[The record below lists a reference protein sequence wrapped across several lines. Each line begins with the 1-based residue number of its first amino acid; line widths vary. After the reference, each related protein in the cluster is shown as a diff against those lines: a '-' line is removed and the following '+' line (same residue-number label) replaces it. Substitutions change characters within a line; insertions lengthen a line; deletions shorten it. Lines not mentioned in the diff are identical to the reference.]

1 MGCREVAA
9 CGGNGT
15 SVGMGGTAFIPPIE
29 NHSTV
34 NPQAKPTPVV
44 EGRQVIH
51 TPGVSSTAVHRPPPA
66 TLPTQRV
73 RVRAAKTGP
82 QLPGPCLAA
91 RTLIDRNIDHGVR
104 GFYFTDLMK
113 TINSAPSSEQTAAN
127 GKSAW

>member
-9 CGGNGT
+9 CGGNDT

-34 NPQAKPTPVV
+34 NLQAKPTPVV

-51 TPGVSSTAVHRPPPA
+51 TPA

-73 RVRAAKTGP
+73 RVRAARTGP

-91 RTLIDRNIDHGVR
+91 RTLIDRSIDHGVR